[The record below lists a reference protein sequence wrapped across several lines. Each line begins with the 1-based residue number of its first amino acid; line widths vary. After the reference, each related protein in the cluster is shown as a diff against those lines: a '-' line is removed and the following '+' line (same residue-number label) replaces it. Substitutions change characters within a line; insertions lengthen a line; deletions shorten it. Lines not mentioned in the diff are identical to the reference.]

1 MNSFVDQKDYLRS
14 KKNMQYSMR
23 GANERKSSSS
33 NNNKKNNN
41 NKYVPPNKR
50 NGSKNNGSKNNG
62 SKNNVDNNTF
72 KNDNKHF
79 PLLTSS
85 SGSKDKSSNSM
96 NSPNVNMNVDFAS
109 LFKKKE
115 KKVCDVKR
123 GWVKISRVN
132 NKSVF
137 KLGNKTKKYY
147 IRKTDNTDA
156 DKKQAIIVNATF
168 DNLVERWQN
177 ERDEMNEVMEDWS
190 PYWNEKDLRE
200 PLSDNEYESSDTED
214 DYDNNYNDYDD
225 YDDYFL
231 DGDNL

>member
-1 MNSFVDQKDYLRS
+1 MNSFVDQKDYVRS
-14 KKNMQYSMR
+14 NKNMKSSMR
-23 GANERKSSSS
+23 GANERKITSSKV
-33 NNNKKNNN
+33 NNKNN

-50 NGSKNNGSKNNG
+50 NGSKNN
-62 SKNNVDNNTF
+62 VDNNTF
-72 KNDNKHF
+72 KNDNKYF

-85 SGSKDKSSNSM
+85 SGSKDNNSNSM
-96 NSPNVNMNVDFAS
+96 NLPNVNIDFAS

-137 KLGNKTKKYY
+137 KLGNKTRKYY
-147 IRKTDNTDA
+147 IRKTDNMDE
-156 DKKQAIIVNATF
+156 DKKQAIIVKATF

-214 DYDNNYNDYDD
+214 DYDYNDYDD

-231 DGDNL
+231 DGDNV

>member
-14 KKNMQYSMR
+14 NKNMPPSMR

-33 NNNKKNNN
+33 NNKKNNN
-41 NKYVPPNKR
+41 NKYLPPNKR
-50 NGSKNNGSKNNG
+50 NGSKNNG

-72 KNDNKHF
+72 KNDNKYF

-85 SGSKDKSSNSM
+85 SGSKDKNTNSM
-96 NSPNVNMNVDFAS
+96 KTPNVNVDFAS

-137 KLGNKTKKYY
+137 KSGNKTRKYY
-147 IRKTDNTDA
+147 IRKTDKIDE
-156 DKKQAIIVNATF
+156 DKKQSVIVNATF
-168 DNLVERWQN
+168 NNLVERWQN
-177 ERDEMNEVMEDWS
+177 DRDEMNEVMEDWS

-214 DYDNNYNDYDD
+214 DCDSYYNDYDD

-231 DGDNL
+231 EGDNL

>member
-1 MNSFVDQKDYLRS
+1 MNSFVDQKDYVRS
-14 KKNMQYSMR
+14 NKNMKSSMR
-23 GANERKSSSS
+23 GANERKITSSKV
-33 NNNKKNNN
+33 NNKNN

-50 NGSKNNGSKNNG
+50 NGSKNN
-62 SKNNVDNNTF
+62 VDNNTF
-72 KNDNKHF
+72 KNDNKYF
-79 PLLTSS
+79 PLLTSC
-85 SGSKDKSSNSM
+85 SGSKDKNTNSM
-96 NSPNVNMNVDFAS
+96 KSPNVNMDVDFAS

-115 KKVCDVKR
+115 KKICDVKR

-137 KLGNKTKKYY
+137 KLGNKTRKYY
-147 IRKTDNTDA
+147 IRKTENTDA

-200 PLSDNEYESSDTED
+200 PLSDNEYESSDAED
-214 DYDNNYNDYDD
+214 DYDYNDYDD

-231 DGDNL
+231 DGDNV

>member
-1 MNSFVDQKDYLRS
+1 
-14 KKNMQYSMR
+14 
-23 GANERKSSSS
+23 
-33 NNNKKNNN
+33 
-41 NKYVPPNKR
+41 
-50 NGSKNNGSKNNG
+50 
-62 SKNNVDNNTF
+62 
-72 KNDNKHF
+72 
-79 PLLTSS
+79 
-85 SGSKDKSSNSM
+85 
-96 NSPNVNMNVDFAS
+96 MNVDFAS

-177 ERDEMNEVMEDWS
+177 ERDDVGAPLLGLPGGGGCRSAYELRFSLRPIDGKAVLIEVFVLQ
-190 PYWNEKDLRE
+190 PAHAAHFEKA
-200 PLSDNEYESSDTED
+200 
-214 DYDNNYNDYDD
+214 
-225 YDDYFL
+225 FA
-231 DGDNL
+231 

>member
-14 KKNMQYSMR
+14 NKNMPPSMR
-23 GANERKSSSS
+23 GANQRKSSSS

-50 NGSKNNGSKNNG
+50 NGGKKNG

-72 KNDNKHF
+72 KNDNKNF
-79 PLLTSS
+79 PVLTSS
-85 SGSKDKSSNSM
+85 SGSKDKNTNSM
-96 NSPNVNMNVDFAS
+96 KSPNVNMDVNVDFAS

-137 KLGNKTKKYY
+137 KLGKKTRKYY

-177 ERDEMNEVMEDWS
+177 ERDEMNKVMEDWS

-200 PLSDNEYESSDTED
+200 PLSDNEYESTDSED
-214 DYDNNYNDYDD
+214 DYDNDYDD

-231 DGDNL
+231 DGDNV

>member
-14 KKNMQYSMR
+14 NKNMPPSMR
-23 GANERKSSSS
+23 GANQRKSSSS

-50 NGSKNNGSKNNG
+50 NGGKKNG

-72 KNDNKHF
+72 KNDNTNF
-79 PLLTSS
+79 PVLTSS
-85 SGSKDKSSNSM
+85 SGSKDKNTNSM
-96 NSPNVNMNVDFAS
+96 KSPNVNMDVNVDFAS

-137 KLGNKTKKYY
+137 KLGKKTRKYY

-177 ERDEMNEVMEDWS
+177 ERDEMNKVMEDWS

>member
-1 MNSFVDQKDYLRS
+1 MNSFVDQKDYLMS
-14 KKNMQYSMR
+14 NKNMPPSMR

-33 NNNKKNNN
+33 NIKN

-50 NGSKNNGSKNNG
+50 NG

-72 KNDNKHF
+72 KNDNKYF
-79 PLLTSS
+79 PLLTSC
-85 SGSKDKSSNSM
+85 SGSKDKNTNSM
-96 NSPNVNMNVDFAS
+96 KSPNVNMDVDFAS

-115 KKVCDVKR
+115 KKICDVKR

-137 KLGNKTKKYY
+137 KLGNKTRKYY
-147 IRKTDNTDA
+147 IRKTENTDA

-200 PLSDNEYESSDTED
+200 PLSDNEYESSDAED
-214 DYDNNYNDYDD
+214 DYDYNDYDD

-231 DGDNL
+231 DGDNV

>member
-1 MNSFVDQKDYLRS
+1 
-14 KKNMQYSMR
+14 MR

-33 NNNKKNNN
+33 NNKN

-50 NGSKNNGSKNNG
+50 NGGKKNG

-72 KNDNKHF
+72 KNDNKYF
-79 PLLTSS
+79 PLLTSC
-85 SGSKDKSSNSM
+85 SGSKDKNTNSM
-96 NSPNVNMNVDFAS
+96 KSPNVNMDVDFAS

-115 KKVCDVKR
+115 KKICDVKR

-137 KLGNKTKKYY
+137 KLGNKTRKYY
-147 IRKTDNTDA
+147 IRKTENTDA

-214 DYDNNYNDYDD
+214 DYDYNDYDD

-231 DGDNL
+231 DGDNV

>member
-1 MNSFVDQKDYLRS
+1 MNSFVDQKNYLMFN
-14 KKNMQYSMR
+14 KNKQSTMR
-23 GANERKSSSS
+23 GANEPKSYSS
-33 NNNKKNNN
+33 NNNNN

-50 NGSKNNGSKNNG
+50 NV

-72 KNDNKHF
+72 KNDNKSF
-79 PLLTSS
+79 PLLASS
-85 SGSKDKSSNSM
+85 SGSKDTKTNSM
-96 NSPNVNMNVDFAS
+96 KSQNVNMNFVS

-123 GWVKISRVN
+123 GWLKISKVN
-132 NKSVF
+132 NKTVF
-137 KLGNKTKKYY
+137 KLGNKTRKYY
-147 IRKTDNTDA
+147 IRKSDNMDE
-156 DKKQAIIVNATF
+156 DKKQDLIINATL

-177 ERDEMNEVMEDWS
+177 DRDVMNEVMEDWS

>member
-1 MNSFVDQKDYLRS
+1 MNSFVDQKDYLRFIQ
-14 KKNMQYSMR
+14 NMQYSMR

-33 NNNKKNNN
+33 KNNKKNN

-50 NGSKNNGSKNNG
+50 NGSKR
-62 SKNNVDNNTF
+62 NVDNNTF

-85 SGSKDKSSNSM
+85 SESKDKNSNSM
-96 NSPNVNMNVDFAS
+96 NSPNVNVDFSS

-137 KLGNKTKKYY
+137 KLGNKTRKYY
-147 IRKTDNTDA
+147 IRKTNNTDA

>member
-1 MNSFVDQKDYLRS
+1 MNSFVDQKDYLMS
-14 KKNMQYSMR
+14 NKNMPPSMR

-33 NNNKKNNN
+33 NIKN

-50 NGSKNNGSKNNG
+50 NG

-72 KNDNKHF
+72 KNDNKYF
-79 PLLTSS
+79 PLLTSC
-85 SGSKDKSSNSM
+85 SGSKDKNTNSM
-96 NSPNVNMNVDFAS
+96 KSPNVNMDVDFAS

-137 KLGNKTKKYY
+137 KLGNKTRKYY
-147 IRKTDNTDA
+147 IRKTENTDA

-231 DGDNL
+231 DGDNV